1 MGPYDG
7 AETCELIGTYILNE
21 IQNIIPKEDVG
32 LYRDDGLAI
41 IHKPP
46 GEAENIKRKLCE
58 KFKQLGLQITADTN
72 ITVVDFLDVT
82 LDLKKKEYKPF
93 SKPGNT
99 HLYVHTRSNHPPV
112 ITKRIPLSIQTRLS
126 NISSNKDIFK
136 HSKQEYEKALKEAGH
151 QATLTYTPSQ
161 DRNNSAEQQRKRR
174 ITWFNPPYSQHVKT
188 NIGKKFLALV
198 DKCSP
203 KQNELHK
210 ICNRN
215 TLKVSYSCMNNI
227 ETIIKTHNSSIINK
241 ENNKTPDTCN
251 CRKKEECPLPGKC
264 TIQNVIYEATV
275 TTENDEK
282 RYIGL
287 TATPFKTRYSS
298 HKSSFNNRDK
308 SNQTELSKHIWKLKD
323 EGIPYNVTWTIKRRA
338 QPYSPG
344 SKKCSLCL
352 WKKYFIITADRKNT
366 LNSRSELISTCRHK
380 KKHLLSGYG

>member
-1 MGPYDG
+1 MRPQNQLLNNWRWGTKLKVTGNKNTVDTKRVWVANKWLIQATCSKHYTHCVWHKTDG
-7 AETCELIGTYILNE
+7 TWLH
-21 IQNIIPKEDVG
+21 NIC
-32 LYRDDGLAI
+32 
-41 IHKPP
+41 
-46 GEAENIKRKLCE
+46 EAENIKRKLCE

-72 ITVVDFLDVT
+72 MTVVDFLDVT

-99 HLYVHTRSNHPPV
+99 HLYVHTKSNHPPV
-112 ITKRIPLSIQTRLS
+112 ITKRIPQSIETRLS
-126 NISSNKDIFK
+126 NISSNEDIFK

-161 DRNNSAEQQRKRR
+161 DRNNSTKEQRKRR

-198 DKCSP
+198 DKCFP
-203 KQNELHK
+203 KQNEIYK
-210 ICNRN
+210 ICNRS
-215 TLKVSYSCMNNI
+215 TLKISYSCMNNI

-264 TIQNVIYEATV
+264 TIQNVIYEAKV

-308 SNQTELSKHIWKLKD
+308 SNQTELSEHIW
-323 EGIPYNVTWTIKRRA
+323 IRTR
-338 QPYSPG
+338 
-344 SKKCSLCL
+344 
-352 WKKYFIITADRKNT
+352 
-366 LNSRSELISTCRHK
+366 LNLQT
-380 KKHLLSGYG
+380 